1 MFDSSAYQ
9 GSDLIF
15 KDSTLRLVGV
25 ADKKTYSDWL
35 GHTYMDSLVDMQ
47 CNSSAAG
54 NILYTSYT
62 LQDVV
67 ETGVIEYYI

>member
-35 GHTYMDSLVDMQ
+35 GHAYMDSLVDMQ
-47 CNSSAAG
+47 CNSSTAG
-54 NILYTSYT
+54 NILYNFYT
-62 LQDVV
+62 LQGC
-67 ETGVIEYYI
+67 EESRG